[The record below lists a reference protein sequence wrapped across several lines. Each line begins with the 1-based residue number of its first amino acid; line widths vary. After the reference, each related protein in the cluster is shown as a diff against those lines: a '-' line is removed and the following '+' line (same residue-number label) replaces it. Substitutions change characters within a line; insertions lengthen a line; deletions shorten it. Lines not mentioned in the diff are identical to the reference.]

1 MKFIKDS
8 EFIRGKCPM
17 TKEDIRILTISKL
30 DLDKDSNFLDIGS
43 GTGSIT
49 IQASKFIE
57 EGAVFSIERDE
68 EAIRV
73 TKENLKKFNCNN
85 VTLLEGDAIEHME
98 SLSKEIKKEKISKF
112 DSIFIGGSGGGLEKI
127 INISDE
133 ILKEHGVLVLNFITL
148 NNAYNAIEFLKKLEY
163 KTEISL
169 VNISKNRENTYMM
182 ISNNPIFIVKAES
195 VKLLWKNSLTIL
207 KITRSLKII

>member
-57 EGAVFSIERDE
+57 EGSVFSIERDE

-98 SLSKEIKKEKISKF
+98 SLSKEIKEEK
-112 DSIFIGGSGGGLEKI
+112 
-127 INISDE
+127 N
-133 ILKEHGVLVLNFITL
+133 
-148 NNAYNAIEFLKKLEY
+148 
-163 KTEISL
+163 
-169 VNISKNRENTYMM
+169 
-182 ISNNPIFIVKAES
+182 
-195 VKLLWKNSLTIL
+195 L
-207 KITRSLKII
+207 KI

>member
-30 DLDKDSNFLDIGS
+30 DFDKYSNFLDIGS

-98 SLSKEIKKEKISKF
+98 SLTKEIKKEKISKF

-182 ISNNPIFIVKAES
+182 ISNNPIFIVKAFKEE
-195 VKLLWKNSLTIL
+195 N
-207 KITRSLKII
+207 

>member
-133 ILKEHGVLVLNFITL
+133 ILKEHVVLVLNFITL
-148 NNAYNAIEFLKKLEY
+148 NNAYNSIEFLKKLEY

-182 ISNNPIFIVKAES
+182 ISNNPIFIVKAFKEE
-195 VKLLWKNSLTIL
+195 N
-207 KITRSLKII
+207 